1 MPANLTPMYRKA
13 ERDYRRAQTPA
24 ERVECL
30 QRMMQLIPRHKGTD
44 KLQAAIKS
52 SLSEARADLK
62 RAENAPR
69 ATPFLRI
76 PRHGCGRVLVVGAAN
91 AGKSQLVAT
100 LTNAAP
106 EVAPFP
112 FTTREP
118 FPAMMPCQGVQIQLI
133 DTPPVVADAL
143 PPWLLN
149 LVRTADAVVLAMD
162 GSSDDAPQQTHEVV
176 RAFEER
182 RTRFSDRS
190 GFDAADFGVAHV
202 PALLVV
208 TRADDAD
215 SGLRTELLRDEIHRQ
230 QEHFSLPSVAFE
242 PASAAAV
249 AATQQAIFGV
259 LKLVRVFTKRPGQE
273 PDLTSPLTIAAG
285 GTVEDLALQ
294 IHEDLARKLRHARL
308 WGRSDH
314 EGQVVGRDY
323 VLHDGDIVELH

>member
-13 ERDYRRAQTPA
+13 ERDFRRAQTPA

-44 KLQAAIKS
+44 KLQAAIKA
-52 SLSEARADLK
+52 SLSEARAELR

-69 ATPFLRI
+69 TSAALRI
-76 PRHGCGRVLVVGAAN
+76 PRQGCGRVVVVGAAN
-91 AGKSQLVAT
+91 AGKSCLVDA

-106 EVAPFP
+106 EIAPFP

-118 FPAMMPCQGVQIQLI
+118 LPAMMPWEGTQIQLI
-133 DTPPVVADAL
+133 DTPPVVPDAL
-143 PPWLLN
+143 PVWMLN
-149 LVRTADAVVLAMD
+149 LVRTADAVLLAFD
-162 GSSDDAPQQTHEVV
+162 GSDDDAPAQTRDVV
-176 RAFEER
+176 RAFGQR
-182 RTRFSDRS
+182 RTRFSSRA
-190 GFDAADFGVAHV
+190 GFDPDDFGVAHV

-215 SGLRTELLRDEIHRQ
+215 WNLRVELFAE
-230 QEHFSLPSVAFE
+230 EVAFSGGQV
-242 PASAAAV
+242 AFDIADAATVTATAAA
-249 AATQQAIFGV
+249 IFDT
-259 LKLVRVFTKRPGQE
+259 LQLVRVFTKRPGQ
-273 PDLTSPLTIAAG
+273 PADLSSPLTIAVG

-294 IHEDLARKLRHARL
+294 IHEDLARDLRHARL

-314 EGQVVGRDY
+314 DGQVVGRDY